1 MCISLA
7 NDGPPMQSMTDSLV
21 RRFSVK
27 RICGPESERITD
39 TVAVEEPLEIRI
51 RYWFK
56 ETRSAEVFAVTMRT
70 PGHDHE
76 LAAGLL
82 FSEGVVQSREDLIDL
97 RTLGGELSNEML
109 AELAEG
115 VDFEGWRTAR
125 RGFRNSSC
133 GICGKRGLET
143 LSRPIA
149 PATEDGFGIS
159 KELIEHLPALL
170 SDQQTGFS
178 ETGGLHAAALIDSC
192 GRVKA
197 AFEDVGRHNALDK
210 LIGFSFLGN
219 GIPLANH
226 VIFMSSRSSFELVQ
240 KAAMAGAPVL
250 ATVSGASSLAIEL
263 AREQGITL
271 IGFVRPGRFN
281 IYSGDWRIH
290 SD

>member
-1 MCISLA
+1 MNKSL
-7 NDGPPMQSMTDSLV
+7 G

-27 RICGPESERITD
+27 RIYGAGSERIID
-39 TVAVEEPLEIRI
+39 TVAVEEPLEIRV

-56 ETRSAEVFAVTMRT
+56 ETRCSEIFAVTMRT
-70 PGHDHE
+70 PGNDRE

-82 FSEGVVQSREDLIDL
+82 FSEGVVQIREELRDL
-97 RTLGGELSNEML
+97 RALGGEPSNEIL
-109 AELAEG
+109 AELAED
-115 VDFEGWRTAR
+115 VEFEGWRTAR
-125 RGFRNSSC
+125 SGFRNSSC
-133 GICGKRGLET
+133 GICGKRSLET
-143 LSRPIA
+143 LTGNSP
-149 PATEDGFGIS
+149 PTMTDGFAIS
-159 KELIEHLPALL
+159 EKLIEHLPTLL
-170 SDQQTGFS
+170 SGQQTGFS

-210 LIGFSFLGN
+210 LIGFSLLGN
-219 GIPLANH
+219 CIPLANH

-250 ATVSGASSLAIEL
+250 ATVGGASSLAIEL

-281 IYSGDWRIH
+281 VYSGDWRIH
-290 SD
+290 SE